1 MLNMNKYKSEMMYDR
16 GAKNNMAVPES
27 TSIIK
32 VQGNA
37 HFGSTY
43 KYKLVGRLETGFK
56 WIPIILVKDSNAD
69 IPWLLS
75 HCLFSFAFLLCQSL
89 HCSLSLSVS
98 FSTCLCPSSP
108 SRSLLLLSLT
118 QSRSTF

>member
-27 TSIIK
+27 TSISK

-37 HFGSTY
+37 HFGATY

-69 IPWLLS
+69 MIDGFITDS
-75 HCLFSFAFLLCQSL
+75 GIYTADITGYKD
-89 HCSLSLSVS
+89 VS
-98 FSTCLCPSSP
+98 IQIEV
-108 SRSLLLLSLT
+108 LT
-118 QSRSTF
+118 GESKDVSIGRE